1 MGINGWLP
9 GYLIKGKGIHLEH
22 AGWLSSMPFI
32 AMLLGEI
39 IGARL
44 SDRVDRRA
52 AACFISRRGAG
63 IGTAAVM
70 HFTTPLPVIA
80 AMSFSTFMWGT
91 GAPNIFALLAKA
103 THPRVSATAGGIF
116 NGLGNFAGALSPA
129 VMGALIAFTHSMDSG
144 LIFLAVM
151 AAVGCAL
158 LLPLLRR
165 Y

>member
-1 MGINGWLP
+1 
-9 GYLIKGKGIHLEH
+9 
-22 AGWLSSMPFI
+22 
-32 AMLLGEI
+32 MLKMQI
-39 IGARL
+39 IQKCGL
-44 SDRVDRRA
+44 TKS
-52 AACFISRRGAG
+52 SRR
-63 IGTAAVM
+63 
-70 HFTTPLPVIA
+70 
-80 AMSFSTFMWGT
+80 
-91 GAPNIFALLAKA
+91 ALLATA

>member
-1 MGINGWLP
+1 
-9 GYLIKGKGIHLEH
+9 
-22 AGWLSSMPFI
+22 
-32 AMLLGEI
+32 
-39 IGARL
+39 
-44 SDRVDRRA
+44 
-52 AACFISRRGAG
+52 
-63 IGTAAVM
+63 M

-151 AAVGCAL
+151 AAVGCVL

>member
-1 MGINGWLP
+1 
-9 GYLIKGKGIHLEH
+9 
-22 AGWLSSMPFI
+22 
-32 AMLLGEI
+32 
-39 IGARL
+39 
-44 SDRVDRRA
+44 
-52 AACFISRRGAG
+52 
-63 IGTAAVM
+63 
-70 HFTTPLPVIA
+70 
-80 AMSFSTFMWGT
+80 
-91 GAPNIFALLAKA
+91 
-103 THPRVSATAGGIF
+103 TAGGIF

>member
-1 MGINGWLP
+1 
-9 GYLIKGKGIHLEH
+9 
-22 AGWLSSMPFI
+22 
-32 AMLLGEI
+32 
-39 IGARL
+39 
-44 SDRVDRRA
+44 
-52 AACFISRRGAG
+52 
-63 IGTAAVM
+63 
-70 HFTTPLPVIA
+70 
-80 AMSFSTFMWGT
+80 
-91 GAPNIFALLAKA
+91 
-103 THPRVSATAGGIF
+103 IF

>member
-1 MGINGWLP
+1 
-9 GYLIKGKGIHLEH
+9 
-22 AGWLSSMPFI
+22 
-32 AMLLGEI
+32 
-39 IGARL
+39 
-44 SDRVDRRA
+44 
-52 AACFISRRGAG
+52 
-63 IGTAAVM
+63 M

-103 THPRVSATAGGIF
+103 THPRVSATAGDFQRAGK
-116 NGLGNFAGALSPA
+116 LAGALSPA

>member
-1 MGINGWLP
+1 
-9 GYLIKGKGIHLEH
+9 
-22 AGWLSSMPFI
+22 
-32 AMLLGEI
+32 
-39 IGARL
+39 
-44 SDRVDRRA
+44 
-52 AACFISRRGAG
+52 
-63 IGTAAVM
+63 M

-144 LIFLAVM
+144 LIFSGGDGGGGLRPVT
-151 AAVGCAL
+151 AAAET
-158 LLPLLRR
+158 LLRIKR
-165 Y
+165 

>member
-1 MGINGWLP
+1 MDDLHLQHRLSRYLWGINGWLP

-39 IGARL
+39 IGAWL

-52 AACFISRRGAG
+52 AACFISLAGAG
-63 IGTAAVM
+63 IGLAAVM

-103 THPRVSATAGGIF
+103 TIHGSAPRRVEFSTGWE
-116 NGLGNFAGALSPA
+116 
-129 VMGALIAFTHSMDSG
+129 T
-144 LIFLAVM
+144 
-151 AAVGCAL
+151 
-158 LLPLLRR
+158 LPGRYRR
-165 Y
+165 R

>member
-39 IGARL
+39 IGAWL
-44 SDRVDRRA
+44 SDRVDKRA
-52 AACFISRRGAG
+52 AACFISLAGAG
-63 IGTAAVM
+63 IGLAAVM
-70 HFTTPLPVIA
+70 HFSAPLPVIA

-103 THPRVSATAGGIF
+103 THPRVSATAGGF
-116 NGLGNFAGALSPA
+116 STGWE
-129 VMGALIAFTHSMDSG
+129 T
-144 LIFLAVM
+144 
-151 AAVGCAL
+151 
-158 LLPLLRR
+158 LPGRYRR
-165 Y
+165 R

>member
-1 MGINGWLP
+1 
-9 GYLIKGKGIHLEH
+9 IKGKGIHLEH

-39 IGARL
+39 IGAWL

-52 AACFISRRGAG
+52 AACFISLAGAG
-63 IGTAAVM
+63 IGLAAVM

-103 THPRVSATAGGIF
+103 
-116 NGLGNFAGALSPA
+116 
-129 VMGALIAFTHSMDSG
+129 
-144 LIFLAVM
+144 
-151 AAVGCAL
+151 
-158 LLPLLRR
+158 
-165 Y
+165 